1 MGHKHTRDELL
12 DAAVATA
19 LEDGLSQLS
28 FGRVARRLGISDR
41 VVVYYFP
48 TKDDLVGE
56 VVVAMGF
63 QLQGALAEA
72 FTEPAADHVALA
84 RAAWPVLASEGADA
98 VLGMYFEA
106 IGLAAAGREPY
117 RSLVPAL
124 VEAWVAWAAEYVE
137 GDDVERRRQA
147 EAAIALLDGLLL
159 LRQLVGPE
167 PAQRAAEQLG
177 IG

>member
-1 MGHKHTRDELL
+1 
-12 DAAVATA
+12 
-19 LEDGLSQLS
+19 
-28 FGRVARRLGISDR
+28 
-41 VVVYYFP
+41 
-48 TKDDLVGE
+48 
-56 VVVAMGF
+56 
-63 QLQGALAEA
+63 
-72 FTEPAADHVALA
+72 
-84 RAAWPVLASEGADA
+84 
-98 VLGMYFEA
+98 MYVEA
-106 IGLAAAGREPY
+106 IGLAAAGRKPY